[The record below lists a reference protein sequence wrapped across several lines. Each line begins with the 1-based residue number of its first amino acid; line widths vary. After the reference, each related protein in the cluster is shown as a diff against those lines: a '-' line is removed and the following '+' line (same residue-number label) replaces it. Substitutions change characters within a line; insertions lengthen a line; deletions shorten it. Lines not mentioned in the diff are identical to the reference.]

1 MKPQNIYSAIPANS
15 GKETIEQLLKKNDI
29 KIERIV
35 SKGHKSPE
43 AGWYDQEINEWV
55 LVLKGKATLAF
66 EDQTSIDL
74 IEGSYVNIPPHTKH
88 KVTWTDP
95 DRETIWLAIHY

>member
-1 MKPQNIYSAIPANS
+1 MKPQNIYSAILANPRQ
-15 GKETIEQLLKKNDI
+15 ETIEQLLKKNDI
-29 KIERIV
+29 KIERII

-43 AGWYDQEINEWV
+43 TGWYDQEINEWV
-55 LVLKGKATLAF
+55 LVLKGKATLVF
-66 EDQTSIDL
+66 EDQTLIDL
-74 IEGSYVNIPPHTKH
+74 IEGSYINIPSHTKH

>member
-1 MKPQNIYSAIPANS
+1 MKPQNIYSVMPANP

-29 KIERIV
+29 KIERII

-43 AGWYDQEINEWV
+43 NGWYDQEINEWV

-74 IEGSYVNIPPHTKH
+74 IEGSYINIPAHTKH

>member
-1 MKPQNIYSAIPANS
+1 MKPQNIYSVIPAYS
-15 GKETIEQLLKKNDI
+15 GQETIEQLLKKNDI
-29 KIERIV
+29 KIERII

-43 AGWYDQEINEWV
+43 TGWYDQELNEWV

-66 EDQTSIDL
+66 EDLTSVDL
-74 IEGSYVNIPPHTKH
+74 IEGNYINIPAHTKH

-95 DRETIWLAIHY
+95 DEETIWLAIHY

>member
-1 MKPQNIYSAIPANS
+1 MNPDNIFSVIPDKS
-15 GKETIEQLLKKNDI
+15 GQEAIEQLLVKKDI
-29 KIERIV
+29 KIERII

-43 AGWYDQEINEWV
+43 TGWHDQELNEWV

-66 EDQTSIDL
+66 EDQTSVDL
-74 IEGSYVNIPPHTKH
+74 IEGSYINIPSHTKH

-95 DRETIWLAIHY
+95 NRETIWLAVHY